1 MYKLDLPVD
10 YKEAA
15 AIERRRQMEEE
26 RKSRIFNA
34 KTRIIGVCPG
44 MAISS
49 VHVFLFISGL
59 ERYLNVN
66 FIVCIHV
73 SYKNLAVH
81 IQTAY
86 SSDWRVQN
94 FFKKC
99 TTKKNPLSK

>member
-34 KTRIIGVCPG
+34 KTRIIGVCRSGMG

-59 ERYLNVN
+59 ERYFSVN
-66 FIVCIHV
+66 FIICIDV
-73 SYKNLAVH
+73 SYKNLDVH

-86 SSDWRVQN
+86 SSD
-94 FFKKC
+94 
-99 TTKKNPLSK
+99 